1 MPPVNTESA
10 AAGPLPVPLYEHVK
24 RRISE
29 AILMGAWAPGTLLP
43 GEVALAGQF
52 GVAVGTIRR
61 ALADLT
67 AEGMLM
73 RRRRSGTVVTGR
85 SPQHSLRFFFQYFR
99 LHGEDGSLL
108 RSRTENLS
116 LDRGAADAGEAK
128 CLAIEPGAT
137 VIRLHR
143 LRWVHDRPV
152 MHERLA
158 LPAARLPDFPARK
171 EELPEL
177 LYLHLLERHGIRV
190 AAVREQV
197 TAVLAGD
204 EDRRLLDVPCPSA
217 LLAIDDL
224 AYDPT
229 GAIVLYTH
237 HRATTNGY
245 VYVNEIR

>member
-10 AAGPLPVPLYEHVK
+10 AFGPLPVPLYEHVK

-29 AILMGAWAPGTLLP
+29 AILLGTWPPGTLLP
-43 GEVALAGQF
+43 GEVALAAQF

-85 SPQHSLRFFFQYFR
+85 APQHSLRFFFQYFR
-99 LHGEDGSLL
+99 LHDEDGALL

-116 LDRGAADAGEAK
+116 LARGAADATEAK
-128 CLAIEPGAT
+128 GLAIDPGAP

-143 LRWVHDRPV
+143 LRWIKERPV
-152 MHERLA
+152 MHERFA
-158 LPAARLPDFPARK
+158 LPAARVIDFPSTREAV
-171 EELPEL
+171 PEL
-177 LYLHLLERHGIRV
+177 LYLHLLERHGIRI

-197 TAVLAGD
+197 SAVLAGA
-204 EDRRLLDVPCPSA
+204 EDRRLLDLPSPSA
-217 LLAIDDL
+217 LLAIDGF
-224 AYDPT
+224 AFDPA
-229 GAIVLYTH
+229 GSIVLFAH
-237 HRATTNGY
+237 HRATTNGHI
-245 VYVNEIR
+245 YVNEIR